1 MISTGSNKDQLSWM
15 LWKISLSDGMVMK
28 DSIEHEETATP
39 RLYRRIRSVGML
51 MLMDCWMASGKNSVC
66 GRRSRMRGCER
77 REPAQAST
85 ENLDADSIRV
95 ANLAGEMGDA
105 GKGVCSVCCGEEI
118 MVMDE
123 EKDEESD
130 GVMGEDGGGDTE
142 RRGDDNTGREGEGV
156 MGVARM
162 VLRVGTGIGGGM
174 ESAREEVEEEVCV
187 KNGDEPA
194 SAFDI
199 EAPGAYPC
207 DDIPFGADERDVD
220 GDKDNASTGMDDDG
234 NGFDGVASGR
244 GDCGGEGVLGHD
256 EDPADIT
263 FLP

>member
-1 MISTGSNKDQLSWM
+1 MISTGSNKDQLSWV

-39 RLYRRIRSVGML
+39 RLYRRIKSVGIL
-51 MLMDCWMASGKNSVC
+51 MLMDCWMASGEKSAC

-85 ENLDADSIRV
+85 EDLDAVSIRV
-95 ANLAGEMGDA
+95 ANLAGEIGDA
-105 GKGVCSVCCGEEI
+105 GKGVCSVCGGEEI
-118 MVMDE
+118 MVMDD
-123 EKDEESD
+123 EKDEERD
-130 GVMGEDGGGDTE
+130 GDMGEDGGDDTE
-142 RRGDDNTGREGEGV
+142 RRGDDNAGREAEGV

-174 ESAREEVEEEVCV
+174 ERAREEVEEVCV
-187 KNGDEPA
+187 KKGDEPA

-199 EAPGAYPC
+199 EAFGAYPC
-207 DDIPFGADERDVD
+207 NEIPFGADEGDVD
-220 GDKDNASTGMDDDG
+220 GDKDNESAGMDGDD
-234 NGFDGVASGR
+234 NDFDEVASGR
-244 GDCGGEGVLGHD
+244 GDCGGEGVLGRD
-256 EDPADIT
+256 EDPADIV